1 MYCSNCG
8 KQVAD
13 TDRFCPSCGS
23 RILSVDSIQG
33 QAYHPPIAAMPLKD
47 TALALILSL
56 IIPGIG
62 QVYCGKV
69 ARGITILIVSILLV
83 PILYLGYAILFV
95 ETESDMVLLTGLL
108 VACVVSLAFWIWNI
122 VDAYNTAKE
131 YNTYLTNNGNP
142 PW

>member
-23 RILSVDSIQG
+23 RILSVDSAQG
-33 QAYHPPIAAMPLKD
+33 YRPPIATMPLKD

-95 ETESDMVLLTGLL
+95 ETESDTALLIGLL
-108 VACVVSLAFWIWNI
+108 VAGIASLAFWIWNI

-131 YNTYLTNNGNP
+131 YNTYTTNNGNP

>member
-23 RILSVDSIQG
+23 RILCVDSVQG
-33 QAYHPPIAAMPLKD
+33 QVYRPPIATTPLKD

-95 ETESDMVLLTGLL
+95 ETESDTALLIGLL
-108 VACVVSLAFWIWNI
+108 AACIVSLAFWIWNI
-122 VDAYNTAKE
+122 IDAYNTAKE
-131 YNTYLTNNGNP
+131 YNTYTTNNGNP

>member
-23 RILSVDSIQG
+23 RILSVDSAQG
-33 QAYHPPIAAMPLKD
+33 CRPPIATMPLKD

-69 ARGITILIVSILLV
+69 ARGIAILIVSILLV

-95 ETESDMVLLTGLL
+95 ETESDTALLIGLL
-108 VACVVSLAFWIWNI
+108 IAGIASFAFWIWNI

-131 YNTYLTNNGNP
+131 YNTYTTNNGNP